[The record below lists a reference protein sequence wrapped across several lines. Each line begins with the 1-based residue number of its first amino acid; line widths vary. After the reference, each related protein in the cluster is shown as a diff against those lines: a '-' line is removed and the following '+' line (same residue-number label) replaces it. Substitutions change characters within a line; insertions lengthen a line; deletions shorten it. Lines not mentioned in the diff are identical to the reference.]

1 MDAYNVHSVLTWRDL
16 FVDYLKKKI
25 PFVPT
30 FLPCSQW
37 LNCGGTRE
45 VRSDVSMLWR
55 TLAAISVL
63 VLITPRPPR
72 PMTAQFR

>member
-1 MDAYNVHSVLTWRDL
+1 MDADNVHNVLTWRDL
-16 FVDYLKKKI
+16 FVDYFKKN

-45 VRSDVSMLWR
+45 VRSDVSMLRR

-72 PMTAQFR
+72 PMTAQVR